1 MPVSLRADAGR
12 PRAHEIKCSLL
23 AKPSVANGIWR
34 QKMKPL
40 KPILVL
46 MSTLMA
52 TTTGGTAL
60 AQEFP
65 TRPIRLLVGFPAG
78 GTVDGVARIIAPAL
92 ANALGQSIVV
102 ENRAG
107 ATGSIAATE
116 VANSPADGYTI
127 GLVFDSHAVN
137 HHLYRKLRYDPFKSF
152 TYISRLVTA
161 PQILVASNNIPAS
174 TPEELIKYAKA
185 NPGKLNYASTGAG
198 SSNHLNALLFI
209 KQAGIEAT
217 HVPYK
222 GGAPAIVDMSGGQSE
237 MFMIVSAPSTMPHV
251 LTGRIKAIGVGSP
264 GPLSHLP
271 GLRPIADTLPGY
283 TASSWVGIIAPAG
296 LPNNINARL
305 QKDIRKVL
313 ESKDVTDRMTKA
325 GYEIVGSSSEE
336 FIAFMKEQSDL
347 FGKVVRDNKLQL
359 D

>member
-1 MPVSLRADAGR
+1 MKSL
-12 PRAHEIKCSLL
+12 KS
-23 AKPSVANGIWR
+23 
-34 QKMKPL
+34 
-40 KPILVL
+40 ILVL
-46 MSTLMA
+46 MA
-52 TTTGGTAL
+52 TSIAAATSGAVL

-65 TRPIRLLVGFPAG
+65 SQPIRLLVGFPAG
-78 GTVDGVARIIAPAL
+78 GTVDGVARVLAPAL
-92 ANALGQSIVV
+92 SEALGQPVVV

-107 ATGSIAATE
+107 ATGSIAAAA
-116 VANSPADGYTI
+116 VATSPADGYTI
-127 GLVFDSHAVN
+127 GLVFDSHAAN

-161 PQILVASNNIPAS
+161 PQILVSSNNIPAS
-174 TPEELIKYAKA
+174 TPAELIKYAKA

-198 SSNHLNALLFI
+198 SSNHLNALLLA

-217 HVPYK
+217 HIPYK
-222 GGAPAIVDMSGGQSE
+222 GGAPAIIDMSSGQTE

-251 LTGRIKAIGVGSP
+251 LAGRIKAIGVGSP
-264 GPLSHLP
+264 KPLSHLP
-271 GLRPIADTLPGY
+271 GLQPIADALPGY

-305 QKDIRKVL
+305 QKEIRKAL
-313 ESKDVTDRMTKA
+313 ESKDVIDRLTKA

-336 FIAFMKEQSDL
+336 FTAFMKVQSDL
-347 FGKVVRDNKLQL
+347 LGKVVRDNKLQL

>member
-1 MPVSLRADAGR
+1 MTSVKN
-12 PRAHEIKCSLL
+12 IL
-23 AKPSVANGIWR
+23 ALTTALIA
-34 QKMKPL
+34 
-40 KPILVL
+40 
-46 MSTLMA
+46 A
-52 TTTGGTAL
+52 TTSGAAL

-65 TRPIRLLVGFPAG
+65 SKPIRMLVGFPAG

-92 ANALGQSIVV
+92 ANVLGQSVIVD
-102 ENRAG
+102 NRAG

-116 VANSPADGYTI
+116 LANSPADGYTI

-161 PQILVASNNIPAS
+161 PQILVASNNIPVS

-209 KQAGIEAT
+209 KQAGVEAT

-251 LTGRIKAIGVGSP
+251 LAGRIKAIGVGSP
-264 GPLSHLP
+264 SSLNHLP
-271 GLRPIADTLPGY
+271 GLKPIADALPGY

-305 QKDIRKVL
+305 QKDIKKVL
-313 ESKDVTDRMTKA
+313 ESKEVTDRLTKA

-336 FIAFMKEQSDL
+336 FTVFMKEQSDL
-347 FGKVVRDNKLQL
+347 LGKVVRDNRLQL

>member
-1 MPVSLRADAGR
+1 MKSL
-12 PRAHEIKCSLL
+12 KT
-23 AKPSVANGIWR
+23 
-34 QKMKPL
+34 
-40 KPILVL
+40 ILVL
-46 MSTLMA
+46 MA
-52 TTTGGTAL
+52 TSVAAATSGTVL

-65 TRPIRLLVGFPAG
+65 SKPIRLLVGFPAG
-78 GTVDGVARIIAPAL
+78 GTVDGVARVIAPAL
-92 ANALGQSIVV
+92 SDALGQPVV
-102 ENRAG
+102 VDNRAG
-107 ATGSIAATE
+107 ATGSIAAAE
-116 VANSPADGYTI
+116 VANSPADGYTL

-161 PQILVASNNIPAS
+161 PQILVSSNNIPAS

-198 SSNHLNALLFI
+198 SSNHLNALLLT

-222 GGAPAIVDMSGGQSE
+222 GGAPAIVDMASGQTE
-237 MFMIVSAPSTMPHV
+237 MFMIVSAPNTMPHV
-251 LTGRIKAIGVGSP
+251 QAGRIKAIGVGSP
-264 GPLSHLP
+264 TPLSHLP
-271 GLRPIADTLPGY
+271 GLKPIADALPGY

-305 QKDIRKVL
+305 QKEIKKAL
-313 ESKDVTDRMTKA
+313 GSKDVIDRLTKS

-336 FIAFMKEQSDL
+336 FTAFMKVQSDL
-347 FGKVVRDNKLQL
+347 LGKVVRDNKLQL

>member
-1 MPVSLRADAGR
+1 MKSMKNIRALMMASI
-12 PRAHEIKCSLL
+12 AI
-23 AKPSVANGIWR
+23 VASG
-34 QKMKPL
+34 
-40 KPILVL
+40 LV
-46 MSTLMA
+46 
-52 TTTGGTAL
+52 G

-65 TRPIRLLVGFPAG
+65 SKPIRLLVGFPAG
-78 GTVDGVARIIAPAL
+78 GTVDGVARVLAPPL
-92 ANALGQSIVV
+92 SEALGQPVVV

-107 ATGSIAATE
+107 ATGSIAASE

-137 HHLYRKLRYDPFKSF
+137 HHLYHKLRYDPFKSF

-161 PQILVASNNIPAS
+161 PQILVSSNNLPAN
-174 TPEELIKYAKA
+174 TPAELIKYAKA

-198 SSNHLNALLFI
+198 SSNHLNALLLTR
-209 KQAGIEAT
+209 QAGIEAT

-222 GGAPAIVDMSGGQSE
+222 GGAPAIVDMASGQTE

-251 LTGRIKAIGVGSP
+251 QAGRIKAIGVGSLK
-264 GPLSHLP
+264 PLAHLP
-271 GLRPIADTLPGY
+271 GLKPIADALPGY

-296 LPNNINARL
+296 LPDGINVRL
-305 QKDIRKVL
+305 QKEIRKVL
-313 ESKDVTDRMTKA
+313 ANKEVIERLTKA

-336 FIAFMKEQSDL
+336 FASFVKAQSDVL
-347 FGKVVRDNKLQL
+347 GKVVRDNKLQL